1 MPIVIVANKKDKLE
15 KMKEGKS
22 NYVDIQVARDK
33 VEKEEG
39 ILSCIETSAKTGE
52 NISELFKMVAQS
64 LSASQF
70 PNPAC
75 NDAVDLLNNN
85 PNKPKCTC

>member
-15 KMKEGKS
+15 KMKESKS
-22 NYVDIQVARDK
+22 DYVDIQVAR
-33 VEKEEG
+33 EKAKHKG
-39 ILSCIETSAKTGE
+39 MSCIETSAKTGE

-75 NDAVDLLNNN
+75 NDAINLLNND
-85 PNKPKCTC
+85 PGKPKCTC